1 MPNVNDLV
9 KMTLQQLGVF
19 EPGQPIAAEDAELLE
34 DFIPSLFADLNAR
47 DVGYF
52 DPRDI
57 DIADLLPLSQILA
70 NATYGAFAINDGTK
84 IAILSQVGGK
94 NGEAE
99 RTLKDIKRLRTPRQ
113 TLRVEQFTGSRN
125 SRYGAGGY

>member
-1 MPNVNDLV
+1 MPNVNDLI

-19 EPGQPIAAEDAELLE
+19 EPGQPIAAVDAELLQ

-52 DPRDI
+52 DARNI
-57 DIADLLPLSQILA
+57 DTADLIPLSQILA

-99 RTLKDIKRLRTPRQ
+99 RTLKDIKRLRTTRQ
-113 TLRVEQFTGSRN
+113 TMRTELFTGGSN
-125 SRYGAGGY
+125 GRYGAWRY